1 MALKSVSNAVYHD
14 AGNTVSKTV
23 ESTVN
28 NGTLH
33 NQNSVNSKVLETS
46 TTAKAVN
53 QGRGKE
59 NLSEDQLKNAI
70 DKANKQMR
78 PHRTRF
84 EFSYH
89 EETKR
94 VSITVRDRETS
105 EVIKEI
111 PPEQALEMLEKLWE
125 IAGFLVD
132 ERR

>member
-1 MALKSVSNAVYHD
+1 MALEAISNA
-14 AGNTVSKTV
+14 VSKTV
-23 ESTVN
+23 EATVN
-28 NGTLH
+28 NRISHIQKL
-33 NQNSVNSKVLETS
+33 VNSQESEITN
-46 TTAKAVN
+46 TAYYINNN
-53 QGRGKE
+53 QKKGQT